1 MKNKIKTVVK
11 KIMLGLLVLAMVIA
25 GVIIGWEVVRPTVV
39 GSKDAPH
46 ILEREVTPPTD
57 FELYV
62 SSKEVQDE
70 LALMF
75 KRHQRDTLTKEIT
88 ELETSK
94 R

>member
-1 MKNKIKTVVK
+1 MKKIQTILKRTAVVAIVVLIALTVV
-11 KIMLGLLVLAMVIA
+11 ITS
-25 GVIIGWEVVRPTVV
+25 WEVVRPDIVDKFSHKTEI
-39 GSKDAPH
+39 K
-46 ILEREVTPPTD
+46 REVPEPTD

-62 SSKEVQDE
+62 ASKEVQEE
-70 LALMF
+70 LELMW